1 MQEDVVEHVFFKVI
15 VADVI
20 EKLVAQVCF
29 DEVQPVVIKFLL
41 LTGAQPVPEK
51 V

>member
-1 MQEDVVEHVFFKVI
+1 VQEDVVEHVFFKVI

-29 DEVQPVVIKFLL
+29 DEVQPVIKFLL
-41 LTGAQPVPEK
+41 LSLIIK
-51 V
+51 